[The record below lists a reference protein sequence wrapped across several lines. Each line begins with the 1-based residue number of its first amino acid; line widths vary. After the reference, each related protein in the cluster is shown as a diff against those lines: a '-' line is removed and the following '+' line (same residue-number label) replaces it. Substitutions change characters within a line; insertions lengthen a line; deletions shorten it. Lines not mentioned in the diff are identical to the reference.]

1 MAGLQIKS
9 QVQDNSPVQ
18 DTSGE
23 HPRQTSF
30 MHQKS
35 LHLQTAIQKQS

>member
-18 DTSGE
+18 HTPGE
-23 HPRQTSF
+23 HPHQTSF

-35 LHLQTAIQKQS
+35 LHPQTAIQKQA